1 MNEARQFLI
10 DDISALLNPNK
21 SHEWLNMV
29 NDEALYGL
37 WQDLVRLTDDSEGF
51 IPNDV

>member
-10 DDISALLNPNK
+10 EDISTMLNPEK
-21 SHEWLNMV
+21 YHEWLEMV

>member
-21 SHEWLNMV
+21 SHEWLNGV
-29 NDEALYGL
+29 NDDGLYAL
-37 WQDLVRLTDDSEGF
+37 WQDLVTLTTMEE
-51 IPNDV
+51 